1 MEGVREFLLYSRTGF
16 TTGSGNF
23 ASLREGG
30 RLDLVHQCTIAALF
44 LSHAIRKDAVFH
56 AILNGPPT
64 PPLHLKIDGAELH
77 DVRTDED
84 TWFSILKKIL
94 KGGTHPGIS
103 VSKESFQGVLSGRQN
118 VFVLEEGGEDAT
130 KTDFGENPLF
140 VLGDQVGLPK
150 KEEGFALRNG
160 RKLSLGKTKY
170 LAASCVNTLNFLID
184 RQVH

>member
-1 MEGVREFLLYSRTGF
+1 MREFLLYSRTGF
-16 TTGSGNF
+16 TTGGGGNF

-64 PPLHLKIDGAELH
+64 PPLHLKIYGAELH

-118 VFVLEEGGEDAT
+118 VFVLEEGGEDARNA
-130 KTDFGENPLF
+130 DFGENPLF

-160 RKLSLGKTKY
+160 KKLSLGKTKY
-170 LAASCVNTLNFLID
+170 LAASCVNTLNFLMD
-184 RQVH
+184 VRNVF

>member
-1 MEGVREFLLYSRTGF
+1 MREFLLYSRTGF
-16 TTGSGNF
+16 TTGGGNF

-30 RLDLVHQCTIAALF
+30 RLDLVHQCAVSALF

-84 TWFSILKKIL
+84 TWFRMLKKVL
-94 KGGTHPGIS
+94 KGGSHPGIS
-103 VSKESFQGVLSGRQN
+103 LAKESFQEVVSGRQN
-118 VFVLEEGGEDAT
+118 VLVLEEGGDDA
-130 KTDFGENPLF
+130 KTVDFGENPMF

-150 KEEGFALRNG
+150 REEGFALRNG
-160 RKLSLGKTKY
+160 RKISLGKTKY
-170 LAASCVNTLNFLID
+170 LAASCVNILNFLID

>member
-1 MEGVREFLLYSRTGF
+1 MREFLLYSRTGF
-16 TTGSGNF
+16 TTGGNF

-30 RLDLVHQCTIAALF
+30 RLDLVHQCAVSALF
-44 LSHAIRKDAVFH
+44 LSHAIRKDAIFH

-77 DVRTDED
+77 DVRTDEG
-84 TWFSILKKIL
+84 TWFGILKKVL
-94 KGGTHPGIS
+94 KGGVSHPGIS

-118 VFVLEEGGEDAT
+118 VFVLEEGGEDA
-130 KTDFGENPLF
+130 KTVDFGENPLF

-160 RKLSLGKTKY
+160 RKLSLGKTRY
-170 LAASCVNTLNFLID
+170 LAASCVNILNFLMD
-184 RQVH
+184 KRMKGP